1 MKIHEYQ
8 AKDILSR
15 YGVRIQKGKVCCTP
29 EEARNVAEE
38 LGGRVVVKAQVH
50 VGGRG
55 KAGGIKLADDPKQA
69 EDRAAEILGMN
80 IKGITVRKALV
91 VEAVDVE
98 AEFYLGITLDR
109 SARRSTAIVSSAGG
123 IDIEQVAEETPEKI
137 AKINI
142 DPFVGLQSYSAR
154 RLMFDAG
161 VPRDV
166 APRAAAFLT
175 ALYKAYSD
183 SDAMLAEIN
192 PLALTPE
199 GELVALD
206 AKMEIDDSA
215 LFRHPEFTGM
225 AEEEEGDPL
234 EAEARR
240 RGIQYVKLDGYIG
253 VIGNGAGLVMATL
266 DEVKRAG
273 GSAADFLDIGGGAK
287 SDLVK
292 DSVELILSDAR
303 VKGLLLNVFG
313 GITRC
318 DEVAEGLLEAL
329 SGAKPS
335 VPIVVRLTGTEAEA
349 GRRLLSDAGL
359 FTCET
364 MQEAAEKIVSLTG

>member
-1 MKIHEYQ
+1 
-8 AKDILSR
+8 
-15 YGVRIQKGKVCCTP
+15 
-29 EEARNVAEE
+29 
-38 LGGRVVVKAQVH
+38 
-50 VGGRG
+50 
-55 KAGGIKLADDPKQA
+55 
-69 EDRAAEILGMN
+69 
-80 IKGITVRKALV
+80 
-91 VEAVDVE
+91 
-98 AEFYLGITLDR
+98 
-109 SARRSTAIVSSAGG
+109 
-123 IDIEQVAEETPEKI
+123 
-137 AKINI
+137 
-142 DPFVGLQSYSAR
+142 
-154 RLMFDAG
+154 
-161 VPRDV
+161 
-166 APRAAAFLT
+166 
-175 ALYKAYSD
+175 
-183 SDAMLAEIN
+183 MLAEIN

>member
-1 MKIHEYQ
+1 
-8 AKDILSR
+8 
-15 YGVRIQKGKVCCTP
+15 
-29 EEARNVAEE
+29 
-38 LGGRVVVKAQVH
+38 
-50 VGGRG
+50 
-55 KAGGIKLADDPKQA
+55 
-69 EDRAAEILGMN
+69 
-80 IKGITVRKALV
+80 
-91 VEAVDVE
+91 
-98 AEFYLGITLDR
+98 
-109 SARRSTAIVSSAGG
+109 
-123 IDIEQVAEETPEKI
+123 
-137 AKINI
+137 
-142 DPFVGLQSYSAR
+142 
-154 RLMFDAG
+154 
-161 VPRDV
+161 
-166 APRAAAFLT
+166 
-175 ALYKAYSD
+175 
-183 SDAMLAEIN
+183 
-192 PLALTPE
+192 
-199 GELVALD
+199 
-206 AKMEIDDSA
+206 
-215 LFRHPEFTGM
+215 M